1 MDVIRISLFWT
12 KANIETTSNLS
23 LLPPHQLEW
32 FDAKQTLLTGIF
44 VDGELKVVQL
54 QFVYECH
61 LSQEERNGHP
71 S

>member
-54 QFVYECH
+54 QFVHECH

>member
-12 KANIETTSNLS
+12 KTNIETTSNLS

-54 QFVYECH
+54 QFFHECRP
-61 LSQEERNGHP
+61 SQEERNVPP

>member
-1 MDVIRISLFWT
+1 MDVIRISSFWT

-44 VDGELKVVQL
+44 ANSRFLVE
-54 QFVYECH
+54 
-61 LSQEERNGHP
+61 
-71 S
+71 